1 MISKFEWK
9 ENNAHVTFGGD
20 LSFSDINQADEK
32 IFNDLR
38 FEMLTY
44 VIFDF
49 GNIQNITVT
58 AEEANQI
65 GLLDRSSGISNRNIK
80 IGLVTT
86 DLLLMELSQI
96 YKDNLTGSNWTVGIF
111 RNFESALEWCTS

>member
-111 RNFESALEWCTS
+111 RNFESAQEWCTS